1 MPSAVDCR
9 AFFNSQ
15 NRRPD
20 ICSTPSSC
28 SILAFPKPNGKKHKH
43 KFYFRSPMVR
53 RCSSMSHCFWP
64 FVVPSTFFF
73 FFYLCLTRIQIAF
86 QCLGWKGGRFNPMEK
101 ASCSAG
107 RPNYSTLG
115 TTNETY
121 ASALDKTFGIF
132 WPARFHEAI
141 SVLGSFMLQRKIHR

>member
-1 MPSAVDCR
+1 MR
-9 AFFNSQ
+9 F
-15 NRRPD
+15 
-20 ICSTPSSC
+20 STRKTVARIFVLLLLRVRFSLFPNQMGK
-28 SILAFPKPNGKKHKH
+28 SININFI
-43 KFYFRSPMVR
+43 
-53 RCSSMSHCFWP
+53 
-64 FVVPSTFFF
+64 FVHRWFADVLPCLTASGHLLCPQPFF

-115 TTNETY
+115 TINETY